1 MSWFKKIF
9 GLQHGFISQGSSQDS
24 SEGSSQEP
32 KVHYTKQKNE
42 TDDNEKEIK
51 NLTISKIEECDVTFI
66 LEGSDYRKKI
76 LYLS

>member
-9 GLQHGFISQGSSQDS
+9 SLQYGLCSQSSSQDS
-24 SEGSSQEP
+24 SQSSSQEP

-42 TDDNEKEIK
+42 TDDNKKEIE

-66 LEGSDYRKKI
+66 FEK
-76 LYLS
+76 